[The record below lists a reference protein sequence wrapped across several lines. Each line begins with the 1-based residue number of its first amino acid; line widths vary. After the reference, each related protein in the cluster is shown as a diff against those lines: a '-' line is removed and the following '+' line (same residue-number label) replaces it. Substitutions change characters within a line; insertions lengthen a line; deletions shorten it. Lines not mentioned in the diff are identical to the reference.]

1 MRACVIFNPT
11 AKGDKARGFRRQL
24 DALQMDCALK
34 PTTSVGAARALAAEA
49 VREGFDTIVATGGD
63 GTVNEVLNGIGDEPD
78 GFARVRLGVIP
89 LGTAN
94 VFARELQIPRS
105 VKRAWT
111 VLRQGRETAIDL
123 PVAEFVRG
131 ARTERRY
138 FGQMAGAGLDA
149 RAVELVDWSWKKKTG
164 FAAYILAGL
173 KALAEEHGEI
183 TATGG
188 GHAVGGEQVLIG
200 NGRLYGGPFV
210 VFPKADPCDG
220 LLDVCVFPR
229 VNWAT
234 VAACLWGLVTNRLSR
249 SAGARHFQAEAVSL
263 TSTRRTPLEL
273 DGETAGELPVKFVLR
288 RRALR
293 VIAP

>member
-1 MRACVIFNPT
+1 MIFNPA
-11 AKGDKARGFRRQL
+11 AKGDKARRFRRQL
-24 DALQMDCALK
+24 DALHADCVLK
-34 PTTSVGAARALAAEA
+34 PTTGAGMARALAAEA

-94 VFARELQIPRS
+94 VFARELHIPRN
-105 VKRAWT
+105 VRRAWT
-111 VLRQGRETAIDL
+111 VLREGRETAVDL
-123 PVAEFVRG
+123 PVAEVDRNG
-131 ARTERRY
+131 RAERRY

-173 KALAEEHGEI
+173 KALAEKHGEI
-183 TATGG
+183 SATGG
-188 GHAVGGEQVLIG
+188 THSVSGEQVLIG

-220 LLDVCVFPR
+220 LLDVCVCVVGDGGR
-229 VNWAT
+229 VP
-234 VAACLWGLVTNRLSR
+234 WGPGDE
-249 SAGARHFQAEAVSL
+249 SAE
-263 TSTRRTPLEL
+263 PL
-273 DGETAGELPVKFVLR
+273 G
-288 RRALR
+288 RRAAFPGGGGESDFDPSNAAG
-293 VIAP
+293 VGW